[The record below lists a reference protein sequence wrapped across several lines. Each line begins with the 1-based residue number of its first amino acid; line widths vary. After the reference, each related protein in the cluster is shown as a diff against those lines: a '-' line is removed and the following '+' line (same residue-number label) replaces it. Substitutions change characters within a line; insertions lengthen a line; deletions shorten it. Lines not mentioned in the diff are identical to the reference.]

1 MNLASS
7 HSLNTVASLRSWR
20 SVRIASIRTLAS
32 HAYHPP
38 SSPNAHASSS
48 RSPLPATAT
57 TSTPADL
64 SPQQRLLI
72 ERTIRVDQAG
82 ELGANW
88 IYKGQKLVMDVLG
101 EKKTAQQVEVRR
113 LDCLTASVFLSDILS
128 DTPIFDSQEMW
139 ETERHHL

>member
-1 MNLASS
+1 MKIAQPSLVNAAGSSRGRACRQLA
-7 HSLNTVASLRSWR
+7 T
-20 SVRIASIRTLAS
+20 IRTLAS

-48 RSPLPATAT
+48 RTQPQPPAAT
-57 TSTPADL
+57 TSTPSDL
-64 SPQQRLLI
+64 TPQQRLLL

-101 EKKTAQQVEVRR
+101 EKKTAQKVEVR
-113 LDCLTASVFLSDILS
+113 LAA
-128 DTPIFDSQEMW
+128 
-139 ETERHHL
+139 